1 VTDPKPT
8 RFEVFPN
15 DEVGIVWDDGR
26 EDVLPV
32 RLLRQRCPCAGCVD
46 EMTGKRT
53 LKVEQVPKSISIE
66 SWDRVGNYAFKIRFS
81 DGHDTGIYSF
91 SLLRRL
97 ADELRATPGGGDP
110 PSGD

>member
-1 VTDPKPT
+1 MAEPKPVQ
-8 RFEVFPN
+8 FEVFPN

-53 LKVEQVPKSISIE
+53 LDVERVPASIGIE
-66 SWDRVGNYAFKIRFS
+66 TWDRVGNYAFKIRFN
-81 DGHDTGIYSF
+81 DGHDTGIFSF
-91 SLLRRL
+91 SYLRLL
-97 ADELRATPGGGDP
+97 ADEQRAAG
-110 PSGD
+110 

>member
-1 VTDPKPT
+1 MAEPKPT

-15 DEVGIVWDDGR
+15 DEVGIVWGDGR
-26 EDVLPV
+26 EDVLPI

-53 LKVEQVPKSISIE
+53 LDVDRVPGSIGIE
-66 SWDRVGNYAFKIRFS
+66 SWEPVGNYAFKIRFT

-91 SLLRRL
+91 SYLRLL
-97 ADELRATPGGGDP
+97 ADELRAAD
-110 PSGD
+110 